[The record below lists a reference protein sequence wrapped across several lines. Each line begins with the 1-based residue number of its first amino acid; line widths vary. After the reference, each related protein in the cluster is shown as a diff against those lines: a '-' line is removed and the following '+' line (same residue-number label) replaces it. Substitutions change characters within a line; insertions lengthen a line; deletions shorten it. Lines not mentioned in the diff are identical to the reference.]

1 MVYNIKCMAIFK
13 IGFVSAVQK
22 TVFLLK
28 TTFYWEP
35 AARGSGRT
43 EQKRN
48 ENLDIIKTE
57 NLCYDYILRDDDG
70 NIIEQSTALRNVSL
84 GVPEGQF
91 LAVLGHNGCGKS
103 TLAKHFNAILTPTSG
118 KVTVDGIDTADEDR
132 LFDIRQTVGMV
143 FQNPDNQLV
152 ATIVEEDVA
161 FAPENLG
168 VPPEE
173 IRVRVDDAL
182 KQVDMYEFR
191 EHAPHQLSGGQK
203 QRIAIAGIIAM
214 QPRCIVMDEPT
225 AMLDPKGRREVM
237 KTIKR
242 LNKEQGIT
250 VILITHY
257 MDEAAQ
263 ADRVVVMDKGSVLM
277 DDVPRRIF
285 ARADELR
292 AVGLDVP
299 QVTEL
304 CGMLRKS
311 GVDISEEIIFEDEC
325 AEAIE
330 MLPLKRKTADM
341 TKTVNAKIA
350 GGGEEAARLEDLT
363 YKYSIGTPF
372 EKTAVDNVNL
382 TVNKAEFVGI
392 IGHTG
397 SGKST
402 LIQHFNGLVKP
413 TSGLVFI
420 DGKDIWGKDVNIR
433 DIRFKVGIVFQ
444 YSEHQLFEETVAKD
458 IAYGPKNM
466 GLTGDELDARV
477 KAAAESMGISH
488 LLEKSP
494 FELSG
499 GQQRRVALAGVLAMD
514 PEVLILDEPAAGLD
528 PKGRD
533 KILSLIKRY
542 HEQSGKT
549 VLLVSHSM
557 EDIVKFATKVLVM
570 NKGKVFCYD
579 DTDKVFERTD
589 DLVKI
594 GLDVP
599 QITRLSHRL
608 REKGIDIGN
617 DIYTTDRA
625 AQRLLSLIKGQDK

>member
-1 MVYNIKCMAIFK
+1 M
-13 IGFVSAVQK
+13 
-22 TVFLLK
+22 
-28 TTFYWEP
+28 
-35 AARGSGRT
+35 
-43 EQKRN
+43 
-48 ENLDIIKTE
+48 DIIKTE
-57 NLCYDYILRDDDG
+57 NLCFDYILRDEDEK
-70 NIIEQSTALRNVSL
+70 IIEQSTALRNINLS
-84 GVPEGQF
+84 VPEGQF

-103 TLAKHFNAILTPTSG
+103 TLAKHLNAILTPTSG

-173 IRVRVDDAL
+173 IRVRVDEAL

-225 AMLDPKGRREVM
+225 AMLDPKGRRDVM

-242 LNKEQGIT
+242 LNKERGIT

-277 DDVPRRIF
+277 DDVPRKIF
-285 ARADELR
+285 ARADELK

-311 GVDISEEIIFEDEC
+311 GVSISEEIIFEDEC

-330 MLPLKRKTADM
+330 MLPLKRKTAEM
-341 TKTVNAKIA
+341 TKKASVKSV
-350 GGGEEAARLEDLT
+350 GGEEAARLENLT

-382 TVNKAEFVGI
+382 TINKAEFVGI

-420 DGKDIWGKDVNIR
+420 DGRNIWDKSVNIR

-458 IAYGPKNM
+458 IAFGPKNM
-466 GLTGDELDARV
+466 GLTGEELDERV
-477 KAAAESMGISH
+477 KSAAESMGISH

-533 KILSLIKRY
+533 KILTLIKRY

-570 NKGKVFCYD
+570 KKGKVFCYD
-579 DTDKVFERTD
+579 ETDKVFERTD
-589 DLVKI
+589 ELVSI

-625 AQRLLSLIKGQDK
+625 AQRLLSLIKG

>member
-1 MVYNIKCMAIFK
+1 M
-13 IGFVSAVQK
+13 
-22 TVFLLK
+22 
-28 TTFYWEP
+28 
-35 AARGSGRT
+35 
-43 EQKRN
+43 
-48 ENLDIIKTE
+48 DIIKVE
-57 NLCYDYILRDDDG
+57 NLCFDYVNTDDNG
-70 NIIEQSTALRNVSL
+70 NVIDKTTVLKNVNL
-84 GVPEGQF
+84 TVPEGQF

-118 KVTVDGIDTADEDR
+118 KVIVNGIDSSDEDR
-132 LFDIRQTVGMV
+132 IYDIRQSVGMV

-168 VPPEE
+168 VPPAE
-173 IRVRVDDAL
+173 IRERVDSAL

-191 EHAPHQLSGGQK
+191 NHAPHQLSGGQK

-214 QPRCIVMDEPT
+214 HPRCIVMDEPT

-237 KTIKR
+237 KTIKH
-242 LNKEQGIT
+242 LNRDEGIT

-257 MDEAAQ
+257 MEEAAQ
-263 ADRVVVMDKGSVLM
+263 ADRVVVMDDGSVMM
-277 DDVPRRIF
+277 DDEPHKVF

-304 CGMLRKS
+304 CGILRKN
-311 GVDISEEIIFEDEC
+311 GVKISKEIIFEDEC
-325 AEAIE
+325 ADAI
-330 MLPLKRKTADM
+330 LALNLKENAFYPSRQETKSVAEEVKQTA
-341 TKTVNAKIA
+341 I
-350 GGGEEAARLEDLT
+350 RLEKLT
-363 YKYSIGTPF
+363 YKYSVGTPF
-372 EKTAVDNVNL
+372 EKTAVDNVDL
-382 TVNKAEFVGI
+382 CVCEGEFVGI

-402 LIQHFNGLVKP
+402 LIQHLNGLIKP
-413 TSGLVFI
+413 TSGVVYI
-420 DGKDIWGKDVNIR
+420 ENRDIWDKNVKIR
-433 DIRFKVGIVFQ
+433 DVRFKVGIVFQ

-466 GLTGDELDARV
+466 GLSDDEVKNRV
-477 KAAAESMGISH
+477 AEAAKSMGITH

-499 GQQRRVALAGVLAMD
+499 GQQRRVALAGVLAMNPD
-514 PEVLILDEPAAGLD
+514 ILILDEPAAGLD

-533 KILSLIKRY
+533 KILGLISQY
-542 HEQSGKT
+542 HKQSGKT
-549 VLLVSHSM
+549 ILLVSHSM
-557 EDIVKFATKVLVM
+557 EDIVKFASKVLVM
-570 NKGKVFCYD
+570 NKGKLFCYD
-579 DTDKVFERTD
+579 DTDKVFEQTNE
-589 DLVKI
+589 LVKI

-599 QITRLSHRL
+599 QVTRLSHKL
-608 REKGIDIGN
+608 HEKGMDIGN

-625 AQRLLSLIKGQDK
+625 AERLLALIKG

>member
-1 MVYNIKCMAIFK
+1 M
-13 IGFVSAVQK
+13 
-22 TVFLLK
+22 
-28 TTFYWEP
+28 
-35 AARGSGRT
+35 
-43 EQKRN
+43 
-48 ENLDIIKTE
+48 DIIKTE

-70 NIIEQSTALRNVSL
+70 KIIEQSTALRNVNLS
-84 GVPEGQF
+84 VPEGQF

-118 KVTVDGIDTADEDR
+118 KVTVNGIDTSDEDR

-277 DDVPRRIF
+277 DDIPRKIF

-304 CGMLRKS
+304 CGKLRKN
-311 GVDISEEIIFEDEC
+311 GVNISEEIIFEDEC

-341 TKTVNAKIA
+341 TKTVSGKLV
-350 GGGEEAARLEDLT
+350 GSGEEAARLENLT

-372 EKTAVDNVNL
+372 EKTAVDNVSIM
-382 TVNKAEFVGI
+382 VNKAEFVGI

-413 TSGLVFI
+413 TSGLVFV
-420 DGKDIWGKDVNIR
+420 DGKDIWSKEVNIR

-466 GLTGDELDARV
+466 GLTGEELDARV
-477 KAAAESMGISH
+477 KSAAESMGITR

-514 PEVLILDEPAAGLD
+514 PELLILDEPAAGLD

-533 KILSLIKRY
+533 KILSLIKRW

-579 DTDKVFERTD
+579 ETDKVFERTD

-608 REKGIDIGN
+608 RDKGIDIGG

-625 AQRLLSLIKGQDK
+625 AQRLMSLIKG

>member
-1 MVYNIKCMAIFK
+1 MYGYIQI
-13 IGFVSAVQK
+13 
-22 TVFLLK
+22 
-28 TTFYWEP
+28 
-35 AARGSGRT
+35 RT
-43 EQKRN
+43 EQKRI

-57 NLCYDYILRDDDG
+57 NLCFDYILRDDDG
-70 NIIEQSTALRNVSL
+70 KIIEQSTALRNINLS
-84 GVPEGQF
+84 VPEGQF

-242 LNKEQGIT
+242 LNREHGIT

-263 ADRVVVMDKGSVLM
+263 ADRVVVMDNGSVLM
-277 DDVPRRIF
+277 DDVPRNIF

-304 CGMLRKS
+304 CGMLRKK
-311 GVDISEEIIFEDEC
+311 GINISKEIIFEDEC
-325 AEAIE
+325 AAAIG
-330 MLPLKRKTADM
+330 MLPLNRKTADM
-341 TKTVNAKIA
+341 TKTVAVKLV
-350 GGGEEAARLEDLT
+350 GSVEEAARLENLT

-372 EKTAVDNVNL
+372 EKTAVDNVDL
-382 TVNKAEFVGI
+382 TVNKSEFVGI

-402 LIQHFNGLVKP
+402 LIQHLNGLVKP

-466 GLTGDELDARV
+466 GLTGEELDARV
-477 KAAAESMGISH
+477 KSAAESMGISH

-579 DTDKVFERTD
+579 ETDKVFERTD

-625 AQRLLSLIKGQDK
+625 AQRLLTLIKGQDK

>member
-1 MVYNIKCMAIFK
+1 M
-13 IGFVSAVQK
+13 
-22 TVFLLK
+22 
-28 TTFYWEP
+28 
-35 AARGSGRT
+35 
-43 EQKRN
+43 
-48 ENLDIIKTE
+48 DIIQVE
-57 NLCYDYILRDDDG
+57 NLCYDYVTEDDNG
-70 NIIEQSTALRNVSL
+70 NVTERNTALKNVSL
-84 GVPEGQF
+84 SVPEGQF

-118 KVTVDGIDTADEDR
+118 RVIVDGIDTSDEER
-132 LFDIRQTVGMV
+132 LFDVRQTVGMV

-168 VPPEE
+168 VPPAE
-173 IRVRVDDAL
+173 IRERVDDAL

-203 QRIAIAGIIAM
+203 QRVAIAGIIAM
-214 QPRCIVMDEPT
+214 RPRCIVMDEPT

-250 VILITHY
+250 VVLITHY

-263 ADRVVVMDKGSVLM
+263 ADRVVVMDKGAIIM
-277 DDVPRRIF
+277 DDVPRKIF
-285 ARADELR
+285 ARSEELR

-304 CGMLRKS
+304 CGMLINK
-311 GVDISEEIIFEDEC
+311 GVDISGEIIFEDEC
-325 AEAIE
+325 ANAIE
-330 MLPLKRKTADM
+330 KLELKKRTADILRKE
-341 TKTVNAKIA
+341 TSSDTDSD
-350 GGGEEAARLEDLT
+350 EAARLEKLT

-372 EKTAVDNVNL
+372 EKTAVDNVDL
-382 TVNKAEFVGI
+382 SISKGEFVGI

-402 LIQHFNGLVKP
+402 LIQHLNGLIKP
-413 TSGLVFI
+413 TSGTVFV
-420 DGKDIWGKDVNIR
+420 DGRDIWGKGVNIR

-458 IAYGPKNM
+458 IAYGPQNM
-466 GLTGDELDARV
+466 GLSDEEV
-477 KAAAESMGISH
+477 KAAVRSAAESMGIVH
-488 LLEKSP
+488 LLDKSP

-514 PEVLILDEPAAGLD
+514 PETLILDEPAAGLD

-533 KILSLIKRY
+533 KILGLISEY
-542 HEQSGKT
+542 HRKSGKT
-549 VLLVSHSM
+549 ILLVSHSM

-579 DTDKVFERTD
+579 RTDKVFERTD
-589 DLVKI
+589 ELVSI

-599 QITRLSHRL
+599 QITRLSHLLKVR
-608 REKGIDIGN
+608 GIDIGN
-617 DIYTTDRA
+617 DIYTTQRA
-625 AQRLLSLIKGQDK
+625 AERLIDLL

>member
-1 MVYNIKCMAIFK
+1 M
-13 IGFVSAVQK
+13 
-22 TVFLLK
+22 
-28 TTFYWEP
+28 
-35 AARGSGRT
+35 
-43 EQKRN
+43 
-48 ENLDIIKTE
+48 DIIKVE
-57 NLCYDYILRDDDG
+57 NLCFDYVTTDEEG
-70 NIIEQSTALRNVSL
+70 NVTEQNTALKNVNL
-84 GVPEGQF
+84 TVPEGQF

-103 TLAKHFNAILTPTSG
+103 TLAKHLNAILTPTSG
-118 KVTVDGIDTADEDR
+118 KVTVNGIDTADEER

-168 VPPEE
+168 VPPAE
-173 IRVRVDDAL
+173 IRERVDGAL

-203 QRIAIAGIIAM
+203 QRVAIAGIIAM

-242 LNKEQGIT
+242 LNKEHGIT
-250 VILITHY
+250 VVLITHY

-263 ADRVVVMDKGSVLM
+263 ADRVVVMDGGTVIM
-277 DDVPRRIF
+277 DDIPPKIF
-285 ARADELR
+285 ARAAELR

-304 CGMLRKS
+304 CENLRKN
-311 GVDISEEIIFEDEC
+311 GVDIPAEIIFENEC
-325 AEAIE
+325 AKAISE
-330 MLPLKRKTADM
+330 LPLKAKTAVSEK
-341 TKTVNAKIA
+341 KTAIKRVNEDSPEIA
-350 GGGEEAARLEDLT
+350 ALRDLT

-372 EKTAVDNVNL
+372 EKTAVNNVNL
-382 TVNKAEFVGI
+382 SVKKGEFVGI

-402 LIQHFNGLVKP
+402 LIQHLNGLIKP
-413 TSGLVFI
+413 TSGTVLV
-420 DGKDIWGKDVNIR
+420 DGRNIWGRGVNIR

-466 GLTGDELDARV
+466 GLSEEEITRRV
-477 KAAAESMGISH
+477 GYAAESMGITH
-488 LLEKSP
+488 LLGKSP

-499 GQQRRVALAGVLAMD
+499 GQQRRAALAGVLAMD
-514 PEVLILDEPAAGLD
+514 PDVLILDEPAAGLD

-533 KILSLIKRY
+533 KILSLIKQY
-542 HEQSGKT
+542 HEKSEKT
-549 VLLVSHSM
+549 ILRVSHSM

-570 NKGKVFCYD
+570 NKGQVFCYD
-579 DTDKVFERTD
+579 ETDKVFERTEE
-589 DLVKI
+589 LVSI

-599 QITRLSHRL
+599 QITRLSHKL
-608 REKGIDIGN
+608 GDLGINIGS
-617 DIYTTDRA
+617 DIYTVDRA
-625 AQRLLSLIKGQDK
+625 AQRLLQLINPSNA

>member
-1 MVYNIKCMAIFK
+1 M
-13 IGFVSAVQK
+13 
-22 TVFLLK
+22 
-28 TTFYWEP
+28 
-35 AARGSGRT
+35 
-43 EQKRN
+43 
-48 ENLDIIKTE
+48 DIIKTE
-57 NLCYDYILRDDDG
+57 NLCFDYILRDDDG
-70 NIIEQSTALRNVSL
+70 KIVEQSTALRNVNLS
-84 GVPEGQF
+84 VPEGQF

-242 LNKEQGIT
+242 LNKDHGIT

-277 DDVPRRIF
+277 DDVPRKIF

-304 CGMLRKS
+304 CGMLRKN
-311 GVDISEEIIFEDEC
+311 GVSISEEIIFEDEC

-341 TKTVNAKIA
+341 TKTVNAKLV
-350 GGGEEAARLEDLT
+350 GSGEEAARLENLT

-372 EKTAVDNVNL
+372 EKTAVDNVSL
-382 TVNKAEFVGI
+382 TVNKVEFVGI

-402 LIQHFNGLVKP
+402 LIQHLNGLVKP

-444 YSEHQLFEETVAKD
+444 YSEHQLFEETVSKD

-477 KAAAESMGISH
+477 KSAAESMGISH

-533 KILSLIKRY
+533 KILSLIKRW

-579 DTDKVFERTD
+579 ETDKVFERTD
-589 DLVKI
+589 ELVSI

-625 AQRLLSLIKGQDK
+625 AQRLLSLIKGQNK

>member
-1 MVYNIKCMAIFK
+1 M
-13 IGFVSAVQK
+13 
-22 TVFLLK
+22 
-28 TTFYWEP
+28 
-35 AARGSGRT
+35 
-43 EQKRN
+43 
-48 ENLDIIKTE
+48 
-57 NLCYDYILRDDDG
+57 
-70 NIIEQSTALRNVSL
+70 NIIEVENLSFDYVTRDDEGNITERNNVLKDISL
-84 GVPEGQF
+84 TVPEGQF

-103 TLAKHFNAILTPTSG
+103 TLAKHFNAILTPTEG
-118 KVTVDGIDTADEDR
+118 KVIVDGIDTADEDR
-132 LFDIRQTVGMV
+132 LFDVRQTVGMV

-168 VPPEE
+168 VPPAE
-173 IRVRVDDAL
+173 IRKRVDNAL

-237 KTIKR
+237 NTIKH
-242 LNKEQGIT
+242 LNKDKGIT
-250 VILITHY
+250 VVLITHY
-257 MDEAAQ
+257 MEEAAQ
-263 ADRVVVMDKGSVLM
+263 ADRVIVMDKGRVIM
-277 DDVPRRIF
+277 DDIPTKVFSREE
-285 ARADELR
+285 ELE

-304 CGMLRKS
+304 ANKLRKG
-311 GVDISEEIIFEDEC
+311 GVDISAEIIFEQDC
-325 AEAIE
+325 AEAIAALKKRGE
-330 MLPLKRKTADM
+330 LHLPQRVESDTHDKSTDGIIE
-341 TKTVNAKIA
+341 TK
-350 GGGEEAARLEDLT
+350 GLT
-363 YKYSIGTPF
+363 YKYSVGTPF
-372 EKTAVDNVNL
+372 EKTAVDHVSL
-382 TVNKAEFVGI
+382 SVKKGEFVGI

-402 LIQHFNGLVKP
+402 LIQHLNGLIKP
-413 TSGLVFI
+413 TSGEIFV
-420 DGKDIWGKDVNIR
+420 DGINIWDKNVNIR

-444 YSEHQLFEETVAKD
+444 YSEHQLFEDTVAKD

-466 GLTGDELDARV
+466 GLSEEEIDRRV
-477 KAAAESMGISH
+477 KEAAEAMSITH
-488 LLEKSP
+488 LLDRSP

-533 KILSLIKRY
+533 KILGRIKHY
-542 HEQSGKT
+542 HETSCKT
-549 VLLVSHSM
+549 ILLVSHSM
-557 EDIVKFATKVLVM
+557 EDIVKYASKVLVM
-570 NKGKVFCYD
+570 NKAKLFCYD

-589 DLVKI
+589 ELAKI

-599 QITRLSHRL
+599 QITRMSHIL
-608 REKGIDIGN
+608 KELGTDIGN

-625 AQRLLSLIKGQDK
+625 AERLLALIKGQNE